1 MAGSCKDGNSIRNAA
16 EFELRAQEI
25 VLKDACHFFFLHNV
39 TSRRTTGVTR
49 APRWRNFRSNFRSFW
64 VLFQRPAHNDHH
76 VHDDALMGKEED
88 VTEAILLASSAAD
101 SVSNHLYSLTS
112 RLASKSE
119 CGCSFFPTGRD
130 TSASRHAVQ

>member
-1 MAGSCKDGNSIRNAA
+1 MENLRNA
-16 EFELRAQEI
+16 EFDELRAQEI
-25 VLKDACHFFFLHNV
+25 VLKDACHFLFLHNV

-49 APRWRNFRSNFRSFW
+49 APRWRNIRSLW
-64 VLFQRPAHNDHH
+64 ALFQRPAHNDH
-76 VHDDALMGKEED
+76 HDDALMGKEED